1 VIAAILLAAG
11 ESRRMGSPKPLLDWA
26 GETLIEYQVHQLCD
40 AGVDTV
46 IAVLGHSA
54 DQVRPLAERAGGADP
69 AGAPPAPNNN
79 SAEARASS
87 LRAGAAAVPPSTA
100 EIAVL
105 NVDQPRP
112 ALVTARL
119 LAEHL
124 ASGALITLPTYEGR
138 RGHPAFL
145 CGSLLPELLA
155 ATDADEGLRA
165 VIHRHNTDVR
175 EISFDT
181 PIVLLDINTR
191 EDYERARTEF
201 QEVVR

>member
-1 VIAAILLAAG
+1 MIAAILLAAG

-54 DQVRPLAERAGGADP
+54 DQVRPLAERAGAAAVLNDHY
-69 AGAPPAPNNN
+69 
-79 SAEARASS
+79 AEGRASS

-201 QEVVR
+201 QKVVR

>member
-54 DQVRPLAERAGGADP
+54 DQVRPLAERAGAAAVLNDHY
-69 AGAPPAPNNN
+69 
-79 SAEARASS
+79 AEGRASS

-201 QEVVR
+201 QKVVR